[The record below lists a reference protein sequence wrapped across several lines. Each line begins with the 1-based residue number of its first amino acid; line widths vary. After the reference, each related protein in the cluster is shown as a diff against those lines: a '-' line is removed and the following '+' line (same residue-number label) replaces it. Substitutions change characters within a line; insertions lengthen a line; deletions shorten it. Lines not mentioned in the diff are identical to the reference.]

1 MMEAKGYKHMENNEG
16 YFTKINEKTDEVLL
30 AIKKSA

>member
-1 MMEAKGYKHMENNEG
+1 MKGLFSTMDNEK
-16 YFTKINEKTDEVLL
+16 YCTKINEKTDEVLL